1 MVRTRKN
8 LHTVN
13 SSNNDDSSNKTLT
26 KSNINNQQIDTTSN
40 INTNESQPSN
50 ILRTSTL
57 DDQVMITNSLETL
70 SPKSNVKKQPE
81 NKNTTTIPTESIER
95 TDTLSSEM
103 DQLTAQEKNHPSDT
117 NAKNNNRIKIQPQF
131 QLNILHNLLKNSQLL
146 WIQMQK
152 NNKKIKIHP

>member
-8 LHTVN
+8 LHTIN
-13 SSNNDDSSNKTLT
+13 SSNNDVSSNKTLT
-26 KSNINNQQIDTTSN
+26 ESNINNQQIDTTSN

-57 DDQVMITNSLETL
+57 DNQVIITNSLEIL
-70 SPKSNVKKQPE
+70 SPKSNVKKKQQPE

-117 NAKNNNRIKIQPQF
+117 NAKKQQQN
-131 QLNILHNLLKNSQLL
+131 KNTTAISTEHAQE
-146 WIQMQK
+146 QSVTSDT
-152 NNKKIKIHP
+152 NEKKTTRK

>member
-13 SSNNDDSSNKTLT
+13 SSNNDDSSNKNLT

-57 DDQVMITNSLETL
+57 DDQVTITNSLETL
-70 SPKSNVKKQPE
+70 SPKSNRKKQPE
-81 NKNTTTIPTESIER
+81 NKNTTTIPTESIE
-95 TDTLSSEM
+95 
-103 DQLTAQEKNHPSDT
+103 
-117 NAKNNNRIKIQPQF
+117 
-131 QLNILHNLLKNSQLL
+131 
-146 WIQMQK
+146 
-152 NNKKIKIHP
+152 